1 VPRTALPDRF
11 EAELN
16 ELLPDMK
23 CILSYGNFPGET
35 DLFVREKWRHMVG
48 K

>member
-1 VPRTALPDRF
+1 MPRTALPDRF